1 MLSLGVAA
9 EHHLRRAVQL
19 HGARAQR
26 DHGVH
31 QRDVLVLQSLHV
43 ADDLGLG
50 VVRVEDGVRQEGGGP
65 LERGARDPAVQVTR
79 ARDRLGN
86 LGNNEL
92 ILLISGLF
100 SRSFVACSC

>member
-9 EHHLRRAVQL
+9 QHHLRCAVKL
-19 HGARAQR
+19 HGARPQR

-31 QRDVLVLQSLHV
+31 QRDVLVLQPFHV

-86 LGNNEL
+86 LGNEL
-92 ILLISGLF
+92 IILLTSLVY
-100 SRSFVACSC
+100 SADLL